1 MKQCISLFFFVVLGA
16 CQAVPPSTPLP
27 TPHAVTE
34 TITPSP
40 TEASTPTASTTP
52 YPFLIYPYTIAGL
65 REHKYQSGEIEFLAT
80 LAAELEYT
88 RYYISYPSDG
98 LTITGI
104 LQIPTGEGPFPV
116 IVMNHGY
123 INREDFESGSGSDR
137 AAEFLVKRG
146 YITVASDYRS
156 WGGSE
161 IGPSLFHTGLVVDV
175 INLMNALASIPQVD
189 ITRIGMWGHSMGG
202 GITTKILTID
212 PRVRAA
218 VLYAPNS
225 ADDAD
230 LIARWG
236 YGCIGNI
243 PAGEVLETC
252 NSGDV
257 VPLSLPP
264 DLIQA
269 YKDAAADSAMMQWIP
284 PIHHLGV
291 LTAPVQIHI
300 GTADGDSIG
309 STPPEWAYKL
319 NQALLDAGK
328 NVELFKYEGERH
340 SFIGDQWL
348 IFMNRAVQFFDLYVK
363 NSQ

>member
-1 MKQCISLFFFVVLGA
+1 MKQCISLFFFVIVAA
-16 CQAVPPSTPLP
+16 CQAVPPSTPLA
-27 TPHAVTE
+27 TPHVVIE
-34 TITPSP
+34 TIVPSP
-40 TEASTPTASTTP
+40 TSTSIPTETATP
-52 YPFLIYPYTIAGL
+52 YPFLIYPYTIPGL
-65 REHKYQSGEIEFLAT
+65 RSHNYQSGEITFIST
-80 LAAELEYT
+80 LAAELDYT

-98 LTITGI
+98 LIITGI
-104 LQIPTGEGPFPV
+104 LQIPVGGGPFPV
-116 IVMNHGY
+116 ILMNHGY
-123 INREDFESGSGSDR
+123 FNREDFDSGSGSDR

-156 WGGSE
+156 WGGSD

-175 INLMNALASIPQVD
+175 INLMNALPSIPQAD
-189 ITRIGMWGHSMGG
+189 TTRVGMWGHSMGG

-212 PRVRAA
+212 PRVKAA

-236 YGCIGNI
+236 YGCIGDI
-243 PAGEVLETC
+243 PSGEVLETC

-264 DLIQA
+264 ELIQA
-269 YKDAAADSAMMQWIP
+269 YKDAAFDPAMMQWIA
-284 PIHHLGV
+284 PIYHLDV
-291 LTAPVQIHI
+291 ITAPVQIHI

-309 STPPEWAYKL
+309 STPPEWSYKL
-319 NQALLDAGK
+319 NQALLDAGR
-328 NVELFKYEGERH
+328 NVELFRYEGERH

-348 IFMNRAVQFFDLYVK
+348 IFMNRAVQFFDLHVK

>member
-1 MKQCISLFFFVVLGA
+1 MKQCISLFFFIIVAA
-16 CQAVPPSTPLP
+16 CQAIPPVTTLP
-27 TPHAVTE
+27 TPHLLIE

-40 TEASTPTASTTP
+40 TQTSIPTATTTP
-52 YPFLIYPYTIAGL
+52 YPFLIYPYTIPGL
-65 REHKYQSGEIEFLAT
+65 REHHYQSGEIVLLAT
-80 LAAELEYT
+80 LAAELDYT
-88 RYYISYPSDG
+88 RYYIRYPSDG

-123 INREDFESGSGSDR
+123 FNREDFDSGSGSDR

-146 YITVASDYRS
+146 YITIASDYRS
-156 WGGSE
+156 WGGSD

-175 INLMNALASIPQVD
+175 VNLMNALPSIPQAD
-189 ITRIGMWGHSMGG
+189 TSRIGMWGHSMGG

-212 PRVRAA
+212 PRVKAA

-236 YGCIGNI
+236 YGCIGDI

-264 DLIQA
+264 ELIEA
-269 YKDAAADSAMMQWIP
+269 YKDAAMDPAMMQWIA
-284 PIHHLGV
+284 PIYHLDV
-291 LTAPVQIHI
+291 VTAPIQIHI
-300 GTADGDSIG
+300 GTSDGDFIG

-348 IFMNRAVQFFDLYVK
+348 IFMNRAAQFFDLYVK